1 MADDTIH
8 RTDGHT
14 KAVFAFGRMQPP
26 TEGHAYLI
34 RSVIEV
40 ANNDADPSHSPNANE
55 KHGSCG
61 AMLHKSD
68 PYIFPTSTHTE
79 VGKSAGKSAKRRR
92 TAKADAGAGAGES
105 PTKSANAREAATLY
119 NNPLMIDQKVKWLKK
134 MFPEGVRIINTT
146 SQDCK
151 TIFKVLDK
159 LLEAGYKDITVLV
172 GADRKEDFE
181 TMFSNAK
188 LAAALAAKEAVLSIR
203 ILPRPESA
211 ISGTKVRTMAA
222 RGKITEFVRSVKTGL
237 MTDEDAREMLN
248 EVRLGMGLEP
258 IGASLEGGSAFQS
271 RTRRK
276 NRACK

>member
-1 MADDTIH
+1 MAEDTIH
-8 RTDGHT
+8 KVGGHT

-26 TEGHAYLI
+26 TEGHAFLI

-40 ANNDADPSHSPNANE
+40 AGKDA
-55 KHGSCG
+55 
-61 AMLHKSD
+61 D

-79 VGKSAGKSAKRRR
+79 VGKSAKRRR
-92 TAKADAGAGAGES
+92 TAKASAGAGAGAS

-146 SQDCK
+146 TQDCK

-159 LLEAGYKDITVLV
+159 LLEAGYKEITVLV

-188 LAAALAAKEAVLSIR
+188 LAAALATKEATLSIR

-222 RGKITEFVRSVKTGL
+222 RGKLSDFVRSVKTGL
-237 MTDEDAREMLN
+237 MTDEDAKEMLN
-248 EVRLGMGLEP
+248 EVRVGMGLDP
-258 IGASLEGGSAFQS
+258 ISASLEGG
-271 RTRRK
+271 TRRRK
-276 NRACK
+276 KRPCK

>member
-1 MADDTIH
+1 MAEDTIH
-8 RTDGHT
+8 KVGGHT

-26 TEGHAYLI
+26 TEGHAFLI

-40 ANNDADPSHSPNANE
+40 AGKDA
-55 KHGSCG
+55 
-61 AMLHKSD
+61 D

-79 VGKSAGKSAKRRR
+79 VGKSAKRRR
-92 TAKADAGAGAGES
+92 TAKASAGAGAGAS

-146 SQDCK
+146 TQDCK

-159 LLEAGYKDITVLV
+159 LLEAGYKEITVLV

-188 LAAALAAKEAVLSIR
+188 LGAALAAKEATLSIR

-222 RGKITEFVRSVKTGL
+222 RGKLSDFVRSVKTGL
-237 MTDEDAREMLN
+237 MTDEDAKEMLN
-248 EVRLGMGLEP
+248 EVRVGMGLDP
-258 IGASLEGGSAFQS
+258 ISASLEGG
-271 RTRRK
+271 TRRRK
-276 NRACK
+276 KRPCK

>member
-40 ANNDADPSHSPNANE
+40 ADKDA
-55 KHGSCG
+55 
-61 AMLHKSD
+61 D
-68 PYIFPTSTHTE
+68 PYIFPTSTHTD

-92 TAKADAGAGAGES
+92 TAKAEAEADAGAGEGES
-105 PTKSANAREAATLY
+105 PTKSANARETATLY

-159 LLEAGYKDITVLV
+159 LLEAGYKEITVLV

-248 EVRLGMGLEP
+248 EVRVGMGLEP
-258 IGASLEGGSAFQS
+258 IGASLEGGSALKS

-276 NRACK
+276 KNIRK

>member
-1 MADDTIH
+1 
-8 RTDGHT
+8 
-14 KAVFAFGRMQPP
+14 MQPP

-40 ANNDADPSHSPNANE
+40 ADKDA
-55 KHGSCG
+55 
-61 AMLHKSD
+61 D

-92 TAKADAGAGAGES
+92 TAKAEADAGAGAGES

-119 NNPLMIDQKVKWLKK
+119 NNPLTIDQKVKWLKK

-159 LLEAGYKDITVLV
+159 LLEADYKDITVLV

-222 RGKITEFVRSVKTGL
+222 RGKLSDFVRSVKTGL

-248 EVRLGMGLEP
+248 EVRVGMGLEP
-258 IGASLEGGSAFQS
+258 IGASLEGGFALKG

-276 NRACK
+276 NRGCK